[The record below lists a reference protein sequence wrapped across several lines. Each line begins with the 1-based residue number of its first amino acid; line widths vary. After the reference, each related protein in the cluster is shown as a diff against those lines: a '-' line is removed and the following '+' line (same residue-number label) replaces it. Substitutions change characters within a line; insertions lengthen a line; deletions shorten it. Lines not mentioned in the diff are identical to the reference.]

1 MKMKKISTF
10 AVTSLMAL
18 AVSLTLAS
26 CSSDDIIENSGE
38 NTAGKNPTVQTVF
51 SCGDDD
57 LTRTSINNKRA
68 FFWEKGD
75 KIWIYD
81 GSQWQ
86 KSTKSDIAAPQTPQA
101 KFTLNG
107 SYDKE
112 NYQLLYTGYTNGD
125 TATTQYN
132 KVTIADVQTQKAWND
147 GSHLGTSG
155 DCGTARAYRQA
166 NNTYRFSLE
175 HKASYLLFYPF
186 LHTDLTGDY
195 TLEKI
200 EVYSDLSAS
209 TIAGTF
215 DFDFTNGLLNSDGTP
230 KTPDAGTAKQE
241 MTLNCGNLATGEFG
255 LPKTA
260 PNLSDVNNAA
270 PHCLMVIAPGDHQ
283 LTIRYVTKKSDGTQ
297 HDFIKDIALKQ
308 YKPNGVYT
316 FVHELQHPMAMST
329 MVFNERT
336 FYQWGCVNAY
346 TIGTTIGGNNGNYYL
361 ANHSYLRKQKLA
373 TADFWPNLISFH
385 GLCTYIAPVER
396 SYIFWDNAIQWKLN
410 MENGTQEVRRGGL
423 WIRKMQYNL
432 GWIYGFNNSYTNARF
447 TPIKGRPEA
456 TDLYQYF
463 FLPALEGAD
472 GSTVYWSRERDGSD
486 EAIAAGHSKL
496 CRTLT
501 ISSAVVVVD
510 FKEDSSLRVAGTRP
524 DGKPWFQ

>member
-1 MKMKKISTF
+1 MKMEKMKRIQAF
-10 AVTSLMAL
+10 AVASLMAL
-18 AVSLTLAS
+18 AVSFTLAS
-26 CSSDDIIENSGE
+26 CSSDDI
-38 NTAGKNPTVQTVF
+38 NTEDGGSPSATTTAQTVF

-86 KSTKSDIAAPQTPQA
+86 KSTKSDIAATQTPQA
-101 KFTLNG
+101 KFVLGG
-107 SYDKE
+107 SYTDNE
-112 NYQLLYTGYTNGD
+112 YQLLYTGYANGD

-132 KVTIADVQTQKAWND
+132 KVTVAAVQTQKAWND

-155 DCGTARAYRQA
+155 DCGTATAYKQA
-166 NNTYRFSLE
+166 NGTYRFSLE

-186 LHTDLTGDY
+186 LNAGLAGDY

-200 EVYSDLSAS
+200 EVYSDLSA
-209 TIAGTF
+209 TNIAGTF
-215 DFDFTNGLLNSDGTP
+215 DFTFANGLANSP
-230 KTPDAGTAKQE
+230 AAGTGKQE

-260 PNLSDVNNAA
+260 PNLSDANNAA

-297 HDFIKDIALKQ
+297 YEFIKDIALKQ

-316 FVHELQHPMAMST
+316 FVHELQHSMVMST
-329 MVFNERT
+329 MEFNEKT
-336 FYQWGCVNAY
+336 YYQWGCVDAY
-346 TIGTTIGGNNGNYYL
+346 ILETSIEGNNANYYL

-423 WIRKMQYNL
+423 WIRKREYNL

-524 DGKPWFQ
+524 DGTPWFQ